1 MFSSRAAADP
11 IPCLIMCGGQSQ
23 AIGEAQY
30 DTGRFGPFVTDQRVT
45 MYHQGN
51 LKPFQPLAI
60 DHTYPTHSIEVF
72 AAKDLANLTGRPVR
86 WSKAGTS
93 SVGTQTQVP
102 SGGAN
107 WPFLRDGAS
116 ALGDIFSPVCRCIW
130 MQGRDVGQA
139 GYTQA
144 NFESDYRA
152 IRDGIRALIPKST
165 VWFDWLQLTNQ
176 FTGAG
181 SDTLVPLMRAAIAN
195 VASEQFSTLSF
206 ADSVPG
212 EDGLHYSCD
221 QHFDSVWPAIKA
233 SIVATL

>member
-1 MFSSRAAADP
+1 
-11 IPCLIMCGGQSQ
+11 MCGAQSQ

-30 DTGRFGPFVTDQRVT
+30 DTGRFGPFVTDPRVT
-45 MYHQGN
+45 LYHQGAI
-51 LKPFQPLAI
+51 KPFQPLAI
-60 DHTYPTHSIEVF
+60 DHTYVTHSIEVF
-72 AAKDLANLTGRPVR
+72 MAQQLANFCGRKVR

-102 SGGAN
+102 GQTN
-107 WPFLRDGAS
+107 WPFLQNGAL
-116 ALGDIFSPVCRCIW
+116 ALSDIKSPVCRVIW
-130 MQGRDVGQA
+130 MQGRDVSQS

-152 IRDGIRALIPKST
+152 IRDGIRALIPLNT

-181 SDTLVPLMRAAIAN
+181 SDALMPLMRAAIAN

-206 ADSVPG
+206 ADLVPG

-221 QHFDSVWPAIKA
+221 QHFDTVVPALMA
-233 SIVATL
+233 SITPTLSL